1 MGSKSERSGRSRAW
15 TALAL
20 VAGAALVWGFWAT
33 LDRFLAA
40 GESVAGAPA
49 RAARELAAAA
59 RGLVT
64 ADVTER
70 FVSSLPVAH
79 GAARLELAT
88 AETVETISRS
98 DERRAFWDLVP
109 LGTTTVEI
117 RVPVT
122 WRWHVP
128 LDGDWS
134 VVVEEG
140 VLTVDAPPLRPSLP
154 PAIHTDGI
162 ERRVESDWLRFDGGE
177 QLARLERE
185 LTPLLSARAAAAPD
199 GLRSRRRPRR
209 PRRPRA
215 RGHFPG
221 ASRHDDPRDRR
232 PLRRR
237 APRGAA
243 RSRARLAPLASHPP
257 IDP

>member
-1 MGSKSERSGRSRAW
+1 MSSAPDHRSRSRAW

-20 VAGAALVWGFWAT
+20 VAAAALVWGFWAT

-40 GESVAGAPA
+40 GEAVASAPA

-59 RGLVT
+59 RGFLT
-64 ADVTER
+64 ADVTET
-70 FVSSLPVAH
+70 FVSSLPT
-79 GAARLELAT
+79 ARGEAKLELAT

-109 LGTTTVEI
+109 LGGTTVEV

-128 LDGDWS
+128 LAGDWR
-134 VVVEEG
+134 VVLAEG
-140 VLTVDAPPLRPSLP
+140 VLTVDAPALAPSLP

-162 ERRVESDWLRFDGGE
+162 ERRVEADWLRFDAGE

-185 LTPLLSARAAAAPD
+185 LTPLLAARA
-199 GLRSRRRPRR
+199 REPRLM
-209 PRRPRA
+209 A
-215 RGHFPG
+215 FG
-221 ASRHDDPRDRR
+221 
-232 PLRRR
+232 
-237 APRGAA
+237 RGAA
-243 RSRARLAPLASHPP
+243 RESLGDLALGFTERALPEEEIRAVVVRFADEPPMAPRATGR
-257 IDP
+257 D

>member
-1 MGSKSERSGRSRAW
+1 MGPLPDRSRGTRAW

-20 VAGAALVWGFWAT
+20 VAAAALVWGFWAT

-59 RGLVT
+59 RGFVT

-70 FVSSLPVAH
+70 FVSSLPTAR

-88 AETVETISRS
+88 AETFETISRS
-98 DERRAFWDLVP
+98 DERRAFWDLLP

-128 LDGDWS
+128 LDGDWR

-140 VLTVDAPPLRPSLP
+140 VLTVDAPALRPSLP
-154 PAIHTDGI
+154 PAIHTDGM
-162 ERRVESDWLRFDGGE
+162 ERRTESTWLRFDAGT

-185 LTPLLSARAAAAPD
+185 LTPLLSARA
-199 GLRSRRRPRR
+199 GEPRLM
-209 PRRPRA
+209 A
-215 RGHFPG
+215 FG
-221 ASRHDDPRDRR
+221 
-232 PLRRR
+232 
-237 APRGAA
+237 RGAA
-243 RSRARLAPLASHPP
+243 RDALADLALEFTSRALPDTEIRAVVVRFEGETARIPSPRRP
-257 IDP
+257 GSD

>member
-185 LTPLLSARAAAAPD
+185 LTPLLSARARQPRLMAFGRAAA
-199 GLRSRRRPRR
+199 
-209 PRRPRA
+209 
-215 RGHFPG
+215 
-221 ASRHDDPRDRR
+221 RDA
-232 PLRRR
+232 L
-237 APRGAA
+237 ADLALEVT
-243 RSRARLAPLASHPP
+243 SRALPDTTIRAIVVRFGDEPPAAPHALGR
-257 IDP
+257 D